1 MTEQIQYEFD
11 FIDELDNDNKDK
23 DIKKVESEIE

>member
-1 MTEQIQYEFD
+1 MVEQIQYEFD
-11 FIDELDNDNKDK
+11 FIDELDNDNENK